1 MVVSFGLEN
10 FKDDRNFRIKCF
22 DMLVPIVGANTKKQA
37 VRACCKGL
45 LFQQGVATPV
55 CIRQAFCD
63 FLPIVSRADLKGNL
77 NTHGRP
83 AE

>member
-22 DMLVPIVGANTKKQA
+22 NMLVSIIGANIKNQA
-37 VRACCKGL
+37 VRARCKWL
-45 LFQQGVATPV
+45 LFQQGVATAV
-55 CIRQAFCD
+55 CVRQPLAE
-63 FLPIVSRADLKGNL
+63 FLPIVSRADVKRNP